1 MAQEPFQPWQYLN
14 WLTSS
19 LRASNTIH
27 NNTEVIEA
35 TTTLLTGGLMADT
48 LRLSLQYANA
58 TGGEPSSIVGKFP
71 SSNPD
76 SRVAGHEMAAYF
88 KEINFYQHIAPKLH
102 IRTPLCYHASIDED
116 TSDFALL
123 LENIS
128 PALVADDTTKNA
140 KDLLLLSLSELA
152 LLHGETQGRE
162 DIKVH
167 AIRRRMSDQLM
178 TVAANGG
185 WKILKKAATDRL
197 SGASIAAGD
206 SLLANIDRLHRFK
219 NLRPSL
225 VHGDYRFANFLYRGN
240 SDVITVDWQTY
251 DWSNPGIDLVHVIL
265 CSLNPEQAEAWYV
278 ECVHHYHEK
287 ILEAGVDGYSL
298 DDCYYDFKVGILF
311 DMQMMMIT
319 TFGVG
324 ANNLS
329 DIARDQ
335 ILTACE
341 KIWSFADNLNALDIL

>member
-1 MAQEPFQPWQYLN
+1 MSQEHELSAA
-14 WLTSS
+14 WLTQV
-19 LRASNTIH
+19 LRSADVIG
-27 NNTEVIEA
+27 TEVVVSSFESQ
-35 TTTLLTGGLMADT
+35 LLTGGLMADT
-48 LRLSLQYANA
+48 LRLSLQYANGNGAEPA
-58 TGGEPSSIVGKFP
+58 TIVGKFP

-76 SRVAGHEMAAYF
+76 SRAAGHEMAAYF
-88 KEINFYQHIAPKLH
+88 KEINFYQHIAPELRM
-102 IRTPLCYHASIDED
+102 RTPLCYHASIDED

-123 LENIS
+123 LEDLS
-128 PALVADDTTKNA
+128 PALVADDTTENA

-167 AIRRRMSDQLM
+167 AIRRRMSDQQM
-178 TVAANGG
+178 TEAANGG
-185 WKILKKAATDRL
+185 WEVVKNAAGDRL

-206 SLLANIDRLHRFK
+206 SLLASIDQLHRFK
-219 NLRPSL
+219 NLRSSL

-240 SDVITVDWQTY
+240 NDAITVDWQTY
-251 DWSNPGIDLVHVIL
+251 DWSNPGIDLAHVIL
-265 CSLNPEQAEAWYV
+265 CSLNLEQAKAWYE

-287 ILEAGVDGYSL
+287 ILEAGVEGYSI

-329 DIARDQ
+329 DAARDQ
-335 ILTACE
+335 ILNACE
-341 KIWSFADNLNALDIL
+341 IIWIFADDLNALDIL